1 MKTPGSVEAQMGKK
15 GTGLGKGKAR
25 AGGANQGKVSG
36 AKKRYASHPRKKGQ

>member
-1 MKTPGSVEAQMGKK
+1 MHAPGSVNAQMGTK

-36 AKKRYASHPRKKGQ
+36 AKRRYASHPRKKGQ